1 MNWALP
7 RGRQLDFGTRVHIMG
22 ILNTTPDSFYDGGRH
37 DDPSQ
42 AAERAVQMVEEG
54 ADIIDVGGE
63 SSRPPMYGEAHQ
75 VDATEEIQ
83 RVVPAIK
90 AIRRVS
96 DVPISVDTTKSQ
108 VALAAREAGAD
119 ILNDI
124 SALDEW
130 GTKDLDLLAGGEIP
144 VILMHRRG
152 TISTMQSNTHYEDL
166 QSEVTSFLLERVA
179 RARDAGVVDIATDPG
194 LGFGKSVDGNFLLL
208 QNAGQF
214 SVDGCPVL
222 IGASRKSFLWRPM
235 GRSPQQALAAS
246 VAAAVMGAFHGAR
259 ILRVHD
265 VAETL
270 DALRVLEAMPA
281 SESSLNAPA
290 GASSLNSSLVT

>member
-1 MNWALP
+1 
-7 RGRQLDFGTRVHIMG
+7 
-22 ILNTTPDSFYDGGRH
+22 
-37 DDPSQ
+37 
-42 AAERAVQMVEEG
+42 
-54 ADIIDVGGE
+54 
-63 SSRPPMYGEAHQ
+63 
-75 VDATEEIQ
+75 
-83 RVVPAIK
+83 
-90 AIRRVS
+90 
-96 DVPISVDTTKSQ
+96 
-108 VALAAREAGAD
+108 
-119 ILNDI
+119 
-124 SALDEW
+124 
-130 GTKDLDLLAGGEIP
+130 
-144 VILMHRRG
+144 
-152 TISTMQSNTHYEDL
+152 STMQSNTHYEDL